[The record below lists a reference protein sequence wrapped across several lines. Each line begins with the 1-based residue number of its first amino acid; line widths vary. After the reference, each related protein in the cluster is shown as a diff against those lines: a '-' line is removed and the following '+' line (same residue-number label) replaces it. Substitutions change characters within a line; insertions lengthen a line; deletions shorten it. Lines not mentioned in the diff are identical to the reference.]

1 MLPVE
6 DQHLQNREECGASGG
21 DLRYFPLALSFQDDF
36 VTNGRV
42 VVIVL
47 FYYNRRENIQF
58 LQPPIISDTPTSRGQ
73 NDRCL

>member
-21 DLRYFPLALSFQDDF
+21 NLRYFPLALSFQDDF

-42 VVIVL
+42 VIIVL
-47 FYYNRRENIQF
+47 FYYTITRLATDNF
-58 LQPPIISDTPTSRGQ
+58 LFASLLSF
-73 NDRCL
+73 C